1 MGSRVTRLVIAA
13 LMAFACCDLAGP
25 AYAQSSYPNRVVKI
39 LVGFVAGSSADILAR
54 IYAQK
59 LADRFAQQF
68 VVDNRAGA
76 GGSLAAEAAVHAEAD
91 GYTFFM
97 STNANTFGQSAFKN
111 VKFNFG
117 DDLDAVAL
125 VASAPVILVVTPSL
139 GVGSV
144 KELIARARTSPGSVL
159 YGSAG
164 SGSGT
169 HLAGELFNYFGG
181 VRLVHVPYRG
191 IPPALVDLLGGRL
204 AAVFAT
210 APTVA
215 GYMADGRLKALAAS
229 TAKRSRLAPEVP
241 TMAEAG
247 LAGYETA
254 LWYGVVAPKG
264 TPREIRAA
272 VADALIAANALPDVQ
287 SQLAANGAEP
297 LGLRLDAFAAFIRDD
312 IKRMKVVVDYAGIS
326 VE

>member
-1 MGSRVTRLVIAA
+1 
-13 LMAFACCDLAGP
+13 
-25 AYAQSSYPNRVVKI
+25 VKI
-39 LVGFVAGSSADILAR
+39 LVGFVPGSSADILAR
-54 IYAQK
+54 IYGQK
-59 LADRFAQQF
+59 LADRFGQQF

-76 GGSLAAEAAVHAEAD
+76 GGSLAAEAAVHAEPD
-91 GYTFFM
+91 GYTLFM
-97 STNANTFGQSAFKN
+97 STNANTFGQSALKN

-125 VASAPVILVVTPSL
+125 VASAPSILVVNPSL
-139 GVGSV
+139 RIASV
-144 KELIARARTSPGSVL
+144 KDLIARAKAGPVF

-164 SGSGT
+164 NGSGT
-169 HLAGELFNYFGG
+169 HLAGELFNYLSG

-229 TAKRSRLAPEVP
+229 TAERSRLAPDVP

-247 LAGYETA
+247 LPGYETA

-264 TPREIRAA
+264 TARDIRAA
-272 VADALIAANALPDVQ
+272 VADALVAANALPDVQ
-287 SQLAANGAEP
+287 AQLAANGAEP

-312 IKRMKVVVDYAGIS
+312 IKRMKVVVDYEGIS

>member
-1 MGSRVTRLVIAA
+1 MRLRIACLAAATLALALPGSP
-13 LMAFACCDLAGP
+13 GGH
-25 AYAQSSYPNRVVKI
+25 AQSAYPNRAVKI
-39 LVGFVAGSSADILAR
+39 LVGFVPGSSADILAR

-59 LADRFAQQF
+59 LADRFGQQF

-76 GGSLAAEAAVHAEAD
+76 GGSLAAEAAVHADPD
-91 GYTFFM
+91 GYTLFM
-97 STNANTFGQSAFKN
+97 STNANTFGQSAFRN

-125 VASAPVILVVTPSL
+125 VASAPVVLVVSPAL
-139 GVGSV
+139 GIASV
-144 KELIARARTSPGSVL
+144 NALLARARGGGVF

-164 SGSGT
+164 NGSGT
-169 HLAGELFNYFGG
+169 HLAGELFNYLTGAK
-181 VRLVHVPYRG
+181 LVHVPYRG

-215 GYMADGRLKALAAS
+215 GYMADGRLTALAVS
-229 TAKRSRLAPEVP
+229 TAARSRLAPEVP

-247 LAGYETA
+247 VAGYETA

-264 TPREIRAA
+264 TARDIRAA
-272 VADALIAANALPDVQ
+272 VADVLIAANALPDVQ

-312 IKRMKVVVDYAGIS
+312 IRRMKVVVDYAGIS

>member
-1 MGSRVTRLVIAA
+1 MGDRIARLAIAT
-13 LMAFACCDLAGP
+13 LVAFACLGIP
-25 AYAQSSYPNRVVKI
+25 GGHAQSTYPNRVVKI
-39 LVGFVAGSSADILAR
+39 LVGFVAGSSVDILSR
-54 IYAQK
+54 IYAMK
-59 LADRFAQQF
+59 LAGRLGQQF

-76 GGSLAAEAAVHAEAD
+76 GGSLAAEAAVHAEPD
-91 GYTFFM
+91 GYTLLM
-97 STNANTFGQSAFKN
+97 ATNANTFGQSALKN

-117 DDLDAVAL
+117 DDLEAVAL
-125 VASAPVILVVTPSL
+125 VASAPDILVVNPSL
-139 GVGSV
+139 GISSV
-144 KELIARARTSPGSVL
+144 TELIALARAHPGGVL

-164 SGSGT
+164 NGSGT
-169 HLAGELFNYFGG
+169 HLAGELFNYTSG
-181 VRLVHVPYRG
+181 VKLVHVPYRG

-215 GYMADGRLKALAAS
+215 GYIADGRLVALAVS
-229 TAKRSRLAPEVP
+229 TAERSRLAPDVP

-247 LAGYETA
+247 LPAYETA

-264 TPREIRAA
+264 TPRDIRAA
-272 VADALIAANALPDVQ
+272 LADALMAANALPDVQ

-297 LGLRLDAFAAFIRDD
+297 LALKLDAFTAFIREDM
-312 IKRMKVVVDYAGIS
+312 KRMKTVVDYAGIV

>member
-1 MGSRVTRLVIAA
+1 MADRAARTAIAA
-13 LMAFACCDLAGP
+13 LIAFACLGSCH
-25 AYAQSSYPNRVVKI
+25 AQSAYPNRVVKI
-39 LVGFVAGSSADILAR
+39 IVGFVAGSSADILAR

-59 LADRFAQQF
+59 LADRFGQQF

-91 GYTFFM
+91 GYTLFM
-97 STNANTFGQSAFKN
+97 STNANTFGQSALKN
-111 VKFNFG
+111 VKFNFA

-125 VASAPVILVVTPSL
+125 VASAPVILVVSPSL
-139 GVGSV
+139 GIASV
-144 KELIARARTSPGSVL
+144 KELIARAKTPGSVL

-169 HLAGELFNYFGG
+169 HLAGELFNYFAG

-210 APTVA
+210 APTVV

-229 TAKRSRLAPEVP
+229 TAARSRLAPDVP

-254 LWYGVVAPKG
+254 LWYGIVAPKG
-264 TPREIRAA
+264 TAPEVRAA
-272 VADALIAANALPDVQ
+272 VADALIAANTLPDVQ

-312 IKRMKVVVDYAGIS
+312 IKRMKIVVDYAGIS

>member
-1 MGSRVTRLVIAA
+1 MADRVTRFIAA
-13 LMAFACCDLAGP
+13 ALVAIASLAAP
-25 AYAQSSYPNRVVKI
+25 ASHAQTAYPNRVVKI
-39 LVGFVAGSSADILAR
+39 LVGFVPGSSADILAR
-54 IYAQK
+54 IYGQK
-59 LADRFAQQF
+59 LADRFGQQF

-76 GGSLAAEAAVHAEAD
+76 GGSLAAEAAVHAEPD
-91 GYTFFM
+91 GYTLFM
-97 STNANTFGQSAFKN
+97 STNANTFGQSALKN

-125 VASAPVILVVTPSL
+125 VASAPSILVVNPSL
-139 GVGSV
+139 GIASV
-144 KELIARARTSPGSVL
+144 KDLIGRAKAGPVL

-164 SGSGT
+164 NGSGT
-169 HLAGELFNYFGG
+169 HLAGELFNYLSG

-215 GYMADGRLKALAAS
+215 GYMTDGRLRALAVS
-229 TAKRSRLAPEVP
+229 TAERSRLAPDVP

-247 LAGYETA
+247 LPGYETA

-264 TPREIRAA
+264 TARDIRAA
-272 VADALIAANALPDVQ
+272 LADALVAANALPDVQ
-287 SQLAANGAEP
+287 AQLAANGAEP

>member
-1 MGSRVTRLVIAA
+1 MRDCITCLVAATLIASGMLGFPVA
-13 LMAFACCDLAGP
+13 R
-25 AYAQSSYPNRVVKI
+25 AQSAYPNRVVKI
-39 LVGFVAGSSADILAR
+39 LVGFVPGSSADILAR

-59 LADRFAQQF
+59 LADRFGQQF

-76 GGSLAAEAAVHAEAD
+76 GGSLAADAAVHAEAD
-91 GYTFFM
+91 GYTLYM
-97 STNANTFGQSAFKN
+97 STSANTFGQSALKS
-111 VKFNFG
+111 VKFNFA

-125 VASAPVILVVTPSL
+125 VASAPVILVVDPAL
-139 GVGSV
+139 GVASV
-144 KELIARARTSPGSVL
+144 KDLIARAKMGPVL

-164 SGSGT
+164 NGSGT
-169 HLAGELFNYFGG
+169 HLAGELFNYLSG
-181 VRLVHVPYRG
+181 VKLVHVPYRG

-204 AAVFAT
+204 GAVFAT

-215 GYMADGRLKALAAS
+215 GYMADGRLSALAVSSAE
-229 TAKRSRLAPEVP
+229 RSGLAPEVP

-264 TPREIRAA
+264 TPRDIRST
-272 VADALIAANALPDVQ
+272 VADALVAANTLPDVQ
-287 SQLAANGAEP
+287 SHLAANGAEP
-297 LGLRLDAFAAFIRDD
+297 LGLRLDAFAAFIREDM
-312 IKRMKVVVDYAGIS
+312 KRMKVVVDYAGIS